1 MSCMMKRTL
10 LALPLL
16 LATAASPALADA
28 IPLAKLSAYINE
40 LTTAQ
45 ATFTQINPDGSGS
58 KGLLIIKRP
67 GRMRFEYTKPDNTVV
82 LASGGQVAIFD
93 AKSNQP
99 PEQYPLAKTP
109 LNLVLAPKVNLEQ
122 SGMVVDH
129 AEEGKL
135 TVVTAQDPK
144 HPEVGTIA
152 LGFSDNPIEL
162 RQRIVTDETGG
173 QTTVLLD
180 ELKTGEAYAPS
191 TFIIDD
197 EIARRKKKN

>member
-16 LATAASPALADA
+16 LATAATPVLADE
-28 IPLAKLSAYINE
+28 IPLSKLSAYING

-45 ATFTQINPDGSGS
+45 ANFTQINPDGSGS

-67 GRMRFEYTKPDNTVV
+67 GRMRFEYTKPDKTVV

-99 PEQYPLAKTP
+99 PEQYPLSKTP

-122 SGMVVDH
+122 SGMVVGH
-129 AEEGKL
+129 SEEGKL

-144 HPEVGTIA
+144 HPEVGTIT
-152 LGFSDNPIEL
+152 LRFSSNPIAL
-162 RQRIVTDETGG
+162 RQWIVTDETGG
-173 QTTVLLD
+173 QTTVLLNK
-180 ELKTGEAYAPS
+180 LKTGETYAPS

-197 EIARRKKKN
+197 EIARRKKN

>member
-16 LATAASPALADA
+16 LATAATPVLADE
-28 IPLAKLSAYINE
+28 IPLSKLSAYING

-45 ATFTQINPDGSGS
+45 ANFTQINPDGSGS

-67 GRMRFEYTKPDNTVV
+67 GRMRFEYTKPDKTVV

-99 PEQYPLAKTP
+99 PEQYPLSKTP

-122 SGMVVDH
+122 SGMVVGH
-129 AEEGKL
+129 SEEGKL

-144 HPEVGTIA
+144 HPEVGTIE
-152 LGFSDNPIEL
+152 LGFSNNPIAL
-162 RQRIVTDETGG
+162 RQWIVTDETGG

-180 ELKTGEAYAPS
+180 ELKTGETYAPS

-197 EIARRKKKN
+197 EIARRKKN

>member
-1 MSCMMKRTL
+1 MKRTL

-16 LATAASPALADA
+16 LATAATPVLADE
-28 IPLAKLSAYINE
+28 IPLSKLSAYING

-45 ATFTQINPDGSGS
+45 ANFTQINPDGSGS

-67 GRMRFEYTKPDNTVV
+67 GRMRFEYTKPDKTVV

-99 PEQYPLAKTP
+99 PEQYPLSKTP

-122 SGMVVDH
+122 SGMVVGH
-129 AEEGKL
+129 SEEGKL

-144 HPEVGTIA
+144 HPEVGTIE
-152 LGFSDNPIEL
+152 LGFSNNPIAL
-162 RQRIVTDETGG
+162 RQWIVTDETGG

-180 ELKTGEAYAPS
+180 ELKTGETYAPS

-197 EIARRKKKN
+197 EIARRKKN

>member
-16 LATAASPALADA
+16 LATAATPVLADE
-28 IPLAKLSAYINE
+28 IPLSKLSAYING

-45 ATFTQINPDGSGS
+45 ANFTQINPDGSGS

-67 GRMRFEYTKPDNTVV
+67 GRMRFEYTKPDKTVV

-99 PEQYPLAKTP
+99 PEQYPLSKTP

-122 SGMVVDH
+122 SGMVVGH
-129 AEEGKL
+129 SEEGKL

-152 LGFSDNPIEL
+152 LGFSNNPIAL
-162 RQRIVTDETGG
+162 RQWIVTDETGG

-180 ELKTGEAYAPS
+180 ELKTGETYAPS
-191 TFIIDD
+191 TFIIED
-197 EIARRKKKN
+197 EIARRKKN